1 MQTENDRIKRARE
14 WLEKVVE
21 KWMIKDINACIEG
34 KANYTAALALSVYTE
49 VLGGLITG
57 NLENSSSE
65 KDGFKN
71 YKTFLTRMG
80 YSEKKVGK
88 IYGLVRCG
96 FVHQYFIKKEST
108 VYMNDGTK
116 GIDIKND
123 RIDFY
128 VEKYFQEF
136 QDAYYKYK
144 NDLLAGKED
153 LLEKLEEALSSK
165 DIPSAA
171 RASKE
176 GPNETGDVVKTSP
189 NVTTLSSS

>member
-1 MQTENDRIKRARE
+1 MTENDRIKQAKE
-14 WLEKVVE
+14 WLETVVE
-21 KWMIKDINACIEG
+21 KWMIKDIEACIEG
-34 KANYTAALALSVYTE
+34 KANYAAALALSVYTE
-49 VLGGLITG
+49 VLGGLIKG
-57 NLENSSSE
+57 SLETPSE
-65 KDGFKN
+65 DN
-71 YKTFLTRMG
+71 YKTFLIRMG
-80 YSEKKVGK
+80 YSDEDAGK
-88 IYGLVRCG
+88 IYALVRCG
-96 FVHQYFIKKEST
+96 FVHRYFIKKEST
-108 VYMNDGTK
+108 VYMNDGPR

-128 VEKYFQEF
+128 VERYFEEF
-136 QDAYYKYK
+136 KKAYYDYK
-144 NDLLAGKED
+144 NELERNEE